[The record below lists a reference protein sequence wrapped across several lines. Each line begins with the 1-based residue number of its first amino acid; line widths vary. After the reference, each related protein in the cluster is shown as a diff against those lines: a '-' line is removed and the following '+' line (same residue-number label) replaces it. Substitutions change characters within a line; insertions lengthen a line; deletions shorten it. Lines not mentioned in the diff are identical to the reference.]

1 MPQITQLPA
10 IFWSQLFWL
19 LLIFG
24 TIFFVIGR
32 GMVPKIQGVVQ
43 DRDRKISDDLERAQ
57 KARDEAEETEAEYRK
72 RIDASRAE
80 AMKLAQEAKQAGAR
94 EAEERT
100 RAVDAQIG
108 EKIAGAEAQIRASV
122 EQAMSEL
129 DSVAVEATRELV
141 AKLTGKTVPAS
152 EATRAVKAVTNG

>member
-32 GMVPKIQGVVQ
+32 GMVPKIQGTVEL
-43 DRDRKISDDLERAQ
+43 RDKKIAEDLAKAQ
-57 KARDEAEETEAEYRK
+57 AAREEAERTEAEYRQ
-72 RIDASRAE
+72 RIEGSRAE
-80 AMKLAQEAKQAGAR
+80 AMKLAQAAKQAGAR
-94 EAEERT
+94 EVEART
-100 RAVDAQIG
+100 KAVDAEIG
-108 EKIAGAEAQIRASV
+108 KTLAKAEDKIRKSLDKAMAEI
-122 EQAMSEL
+122 
-129 DSVAVEATRELV
+129 DTVAVEATRDLV
-141 AKLTGKTVPAS
+141 SKLTGKTVSAQ